1 AIFGGAAKDEV
12 ENTNITMT
20 GGLVSY
26 IYGGGDSGAVKGD
39 TSVTVTGGEVGTVHG
54 GAYDGDVKGNAYINI
69 GKEAK
74 TDAIYGWGDSDKPVG
89 GKSYG
94 YVEEAEGLS
103 WGRTESFDNLLWK
116 QEDGNWSVQ
125 GNPFIPE
132 GFTTTISET
141 KKLVVPAGFTLTC
154 KGTLLNRGTV
164 ENNGTIK
171 NDGKIQNFGKISG
184 NGEIKGTPVEDSNP
198 STSDEGNTS
207 GGDSASGGGNTSGG
221 GNVSGGGGN
230 TSGGGNVSG
239 GGGNTSGGG
248 NVSGGGGSTSG
259 GSTSKDDTSGTTPP
273 VATEKPESVT
283 KPAATTVKATY
294 QGSKAT
300 ATLSKST
307 VNKAIKEA
315 KAEAEKSGKEADE
328 IAVTI
333 QADTDKAKNFAFN
346 LPKATVSELVENE
359 VKEISIRNDVSTI
372 TLDRDTLK
380 EIQKQVNK
388 DVTATINKVNNSTL
402 SASAKKKVGKRPVYD
417 FSITAKNG
425 KKVTDFG
432 NGKVKISIPY
442 KLGVNEKASNL
453 VVYYI
458 NDKGKTQEMPNSVYN
473 EEAKAISF
481 VTDHFSKFA
490 VGYKTGTTTF
500 KDITT
505 HWAKESIEFVT
516 ARGILEGTGKTE
528 FSPDKAV
535 TKELMAATLGRIANA
550 DVSKYKKS
558 SFSDVKTKSS
568 YFGYIVWADKK
579 GIIKGDTKT
588 TFVPNKTITHEQ
600 MAVIMV
606 NYAKAM
612 GFDLPKL
619 REEKAFADQDKISNS
634 AKSAVKKLQMAGILN
649 EREGSSFDPQG
660 ILTRAE
666 LSTVLKHFVEAIS
679 GTGTGQ

>member
-1 AIFGGAAKDEV
+1 
-12 ENTNITMT
+12 
-20 GGLVSY
+20 
-26 IYGGGDSGAVKGD
+26 
-39 TSVTVTGGEVGTVHG
+39 
-54 GAYDGDVKGNAYINI
+54 
-69 GKEAK
+69 
-74 TDAIYGWGDSDKPVG
+74 
-89 GKSYG
+89 
-94 YVEEAEGLS
+94 
-103 WGRTESFDNLLWK
+103 
-116 QEDGNWSVQ
+116 
-125 GNPFIPE
+125 
-132 GFTTTISET
+132 
-141 KKLVVPAGFTLTC
+141 
-154 KGTLLNRGTV
+154 
-164 ENNGTIK
+164 
-171 NDGKIQNFGKISG
+171 
-184 NGEIKGTPVEDSNP
+184 
-198 STSDEGNTS
+198 
-207 GGDSASGGGNTSGG
+207 
-221 GNVSGGGGN
+221 
-230 TSGGGNVSG
+230 
-239 GGGNTSGGG
+239 
-248 NVSGGGGSTSG
+248 
-259 GSTSKDDTSGTTPP
+259 
-273 VATEKPESVT
+273 
-283 KPAATTVKATY
+283 
-294 QGSKAT
+294 
-300 ATLSKST
+300 
-307 VNKAIKEA
+307 
-315 KAEAEKSGKEADE
+315 
-328 IAVTI
+328 
-333 QADTDKAKNFAFN
+333 
-346 LPKATVSELVENE
+346 
-359 VKEISIRNDVSTI
+359 
-372 TLDRDTLK
+372 
-380 EIQKQVNK
+380 NK
-388 DVTATINKVNNSTL
+388 DVTATINKVDNSTL

-649 EREGSSFDPQG
+649 EREGSSFEPQG